1 MYRSLLLVPFA
12 MVGLLSLSGNSTPQ
26 QSPSQQKPAA
36 DPNERVCEDIV
47 QTGSRLAT
55 RRFCATRSEWEEKKR
70 QDRDA
75 VDKAQL
81 NPCMITHVSATGK
94 ASC

>member
-81 NPCMITHVSATGK
+81 NPCMIAHTSASGK